1 LTRAN
6 IRSRNACRLKEA
18 FEILR
23 SVQGTEFKITPF
35 FNVCDEVVQTVLA
48 EQRVGLGEC

>member
-1 LTRAN
+1 LARTN

-23 SVQGTEFKITPF
+23 SIQGTEFEKTPS

-48 EQRVGLGEC
+48 EQRVGLSE